1 MKKRSMKKL
10 LAFTS
15 VLMLFLCCFS
25 SAAVADSRRDAPVS
39 VSFDFPAE
47 QIIVHDPEV

>member
-25 SAAVADSRRDAPVS
+25 SAAVADSRRDAP
-39 VSFDFPAE
+39 FPFRS
-47 QIIVHDPEV
+47 ISLRSR

>member
-25 SAAVADSRRDAPVS
+25 SAAVAGCGGMRPFPFRSISLRSR
-39 VSFDFPAE
+39 
-47 QIIVHDPEV
+47 